1 MGTPEPPR
9 TQTVDRNLEDD
20 QIRFMNP
27 DPRFTDQTT
36 NLTVEYVVFKW
47 LICLSF
53 SCMYE
58 N

>member
-36 NLTVEYVVFKW
+36 NLSVEYVVFK
-47 LICLSF
+47 
-53 SCMYE
+53 
-58 N
+58 